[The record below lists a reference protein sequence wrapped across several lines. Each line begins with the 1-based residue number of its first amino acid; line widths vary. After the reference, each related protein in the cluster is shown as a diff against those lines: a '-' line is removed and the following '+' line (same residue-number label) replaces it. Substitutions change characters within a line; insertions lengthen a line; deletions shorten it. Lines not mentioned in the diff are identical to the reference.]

1 MSHVPVLLE
10 PVLEHLVPLE
20 KLPTRV
26 IDGTLGAGGHTGAMI
41 ARGVGHVLGLDV
53 DPQAIA
59 IATQNLASV
68 SDKVTI
74 VQASYETMID
84 HLATLQWQDGVDAIL
99 LDLGVSSMQFDTPER
114 GFSFRYDA
122 PLDMRFVADG
132 RLTAADIIN
141 SWSGEDLAHIFY
153 RYGEEDNSRIFA
165 KAILAKR
172 PLHTTQQLSAVL
184 EQVMP
189 KFKGKPVKSIH
200 PATKVFQALRI
211 AVNDE
216 LARVENGLQAGIK
229 ALRSGGRFGVISFH
243 SLEDR
248 IVKDLFKEW
257 STEIVSPPGM
267 ASIQAKPALGDLLTK
282 KPIEATPT
290 EASANPRARSAKFR
304 VIQKR

>member
-10 PVLEHLVPLE
+10 PILEYLAPLD
-20 KLPTRV
+20 KLPARV
-26 IDGTLGAGGHTGAMI
+26 IDGTLGAGGHTGLMI
-41 ARGVGHVLGLDV
+41 ARGVGYVLGFDV

-59 IATQNLASV
+59 IASQNLVSV

-74 VQASYETMID
+74 VQASYETMLD
-84 HLATLQWQDGVDAIL
+84 HLPTLQWQEGVDAIL

-184 EQVMP
+184 EQAIP

-200 PATKVFQALRI
+200 PATKVFQALR
-211 AVNDE
+211 
-216 LARVENGLQAGIK
+216 IK

-257 STEIVSPPGM
+257 ATEIVSPPGM

-282 KPIEATPT
+282 KPVEATP
-290 EASANPRARSAKFR
+290 EESSANPRARSAKFR